1 MKQAKDDDKNSGPQA
16 KFDGEVNHTVK
27 QMMGDSLTYY
37 GPVNIGTS
45 ETASATLNVVYDTGS
60 DWLVVEGKT
69 CAVRSICKGNVY
81 DP

>member
-1 MKQAKDDDKNSGPQA
+1 
-16 KFDGEVNHTVK
+16 
-27 QMMGDSLTYY
+27 MMGDSMTYY

-69 CAVRSICKGNVY
+69 CAMRSICKGNVY